1 MSENL
6 RAILDRLARDV
17 PGARERG
24 TYFENLALAYLRH
37 DAVQSAYYADVQP
50 FAEWA
55 EAQGHDK
62 NDTGIDLVATLRDGT
77 GFCAV
82 QCKFYG
88 EGQRVEK
95 SDIDSFFTASGRIGI
110 VQRLIIDTSDG
121 NWSANAEKA
130 LEDQAIPTQRIGLS
144 DLEASDILW
153 SEFAQSGDIKKA
165 TPKKLLPHQEDALK
179 AVSSGLQTADRGK
192 LILACGTGKTVTSL
206 RIAEEMVGIGGA
218 VLFMVPSLALMAQA
232 VREWTND
239 AMVPLRSFAVCSDAK
254 VGKRQGRKDTAD
266 IAVHDLAYPATTDGE
281 TLASKMSADSPGA
294 MTVVFATYQSI
305 QVISAA
311 QEAGLGEFDLIVC
324 DEAHRTTGVTTG
336 EEDES
341 NFVRIHDDR
350 HIRGRKRLYM
360 TATPRIYGEAA
371 RQRAKEQ
378 SLTLAE
384 MDDPETYGETLFER
398 GFSWAVENNLLTDY
412 KVIVLAVDE
421 GAVAPTVQRRLDLGG
436 ELSLDD
442 GTKIVGCYKALTKTD
457 LKIDVGT
464 DTGAMQRAL
473 IFCRDIKSSKIIEGE
488 FAAVA
493 KEFRTQ
499 NPKDEL
505 TLDCEVRHVD
515 GTFNAD
521 SRGRLL
527 DWLKAEPG
535 DDNCRI
541 LTNARCLSEGVDV
554 PALDGIMFLH
564 PRKSQIDVVQSVGRV
579 MRRAP
584 GKKMGYVILPVA
596 IPAGTSPEDALNDNE
611 RYRVVWQILNALR
624 SHDERLDGDIN
635 KIHLGQTEGS
645 RIEIVA
651 VAPDLPGGKSP
662 GGGAGIGQG
671 SAPDDDEGNG
681 GGRTRS
687 QGELFVDEFS
697 AAIRAQIVKKCGTK
711 EYWDRWAADIAKIA
725 QNHITRI
732 KALLGD
738 PDARATFDAFL
749 KELHDDLNEAISEAD
764 AIEMLAQHIITRPV
778 FESLFQ
784 GNHFTDENPISRAMQ
799 GIIARLD
806 EARIDT
812 EAESLEEFYASVR
825 RRADGLTDPAAK
837 QKLIVQL
844 YDDFFKSAFPRTTKR
859 MGVVY
864 TPVEIVD
871 FILHSVDEAL
881 RRNFGVGIGAEGV
894 HVIDPFTGTGTF
906 ITRLLQS
913 GLIAREDLARKYR
926 EELHANE
933 IILLAYYIAAI
944 NIETVFAD
952 LMGESGTEA
961 SYEPFCGILLTDT
974 FALHEHRDMLDELLP
989 DNAER
994 RTRQRNLDI
1003 RVIVGNPPY
1012 VVGEEDGNSE
1022 DARVDYPRL
1031 DGRIRDTY
1039 AARTNARNKNGLYN
1053 AYIRA
1058 IRWASD
1064 RLGEDGGVVAFVTN
1078 GGFLDGNASA
1088 GVRRCLLDEF
1098 SDLRIVDLRGN
1109 QRTSGE
1115 RSRREGGKI
1124 FDAGSRAPIAI
1135 SVLTKRRGAP
1145 TAGAIHYHDVGDY
1158 LSREDKLRIVREFGS
1173 AGGVEEAGGWTRIE
1187 PDEHGDWINQRDT
1200 SFAAFLPMGEKGADE
1215 DALFALYSNGV
1226 KTQRD
1231 PWAVNA
1237 SREALEEN
1245 ICAMISAYTSS
1256 VERIKSARA
1265 EGDAAKRLRINDA
1278 RRIAWTRALQND
1290 AERLKPLAYDPDAA
1304 VLATYRPFTSRWL
1317 YFNTRLNEM
1326 VYRIPAIYPD
1336 TDTRTRA
1343 ISLSAMGHKGEF
1355 SALMVDRPPAL
1366 HTADMAGS
1374 QCFPLHF
1381 YEEPSRDE
1389 NAPDLFDPPPDVTC
1403 RDGITDEGLAHFQTA
1418 WPDEAVTKEDL
1429 FYYVYGLLHSPEYRS
1444 RYADNLKKALPRIP
1458 AVVSVKD
1465 YRAFRDAGRKLAD
1478 LHVGYEEA
1486 EPYAATYREGDP
1498 RTWVVEDAEA
1508 FYRVEK
1514 MRFGGKRP
1522 NLDRT
1527 TIHYNDRITL
1537 TDIPEAAYRYVVNG
1551 KSAIEHV
1558 MERQG
1563 VTKDTYNP
1571 RTKKGSDIVNDANRF
1586 AIETMGDPA
1595 YPIMLLLRVITV
1607 SLRTVEIVDAL
1618 PPLRLGAAAKAEA
1631 AE

>member
-1 MSENL
+1 MSNDLRLVFEHFREN
-6 RAILDRLARDV
+6 ARSE
-17 PGARERG
+17 REKG
-24 TYFENLALAYLRH
+24 TYFEQIAAIYLRH
-37 DAVQSAYYADVQP
+37 DALQKTVFSEVETYEKWAKSRGEDAADS
-50 FAEWA
+50 
-55 EAQGHDK
+55 
-62 NDTGIDLVATLRDGT
+62 GIDLVATLSDGS
-77 GFCAV
+77 GYCAV
-82 QCKFYG
+82 QCKFYDDAKKVDKG
-88 EGQRVEK
+88 
-95 SDIDSFFTASGRIGI
+95 DIDSFFTASGKEGFVR
-110 VQRLIIDTSDG
+110 RLIVDTSDG
-121 NWSANAEKA
+121 NWTDRAEKA
-130 LEDQAIPTQRIGLS
+130 LQGQSIPTNRIGLS
-144 DLEASDILW
+144 DLEDSNIYW
-153 SEFAQSGDIKKA
+153 SEYARTGEVKVSE
-165 TPKKLLPHQEDALK
+165 PKTLRLHQREALE
-179 AVSSGLQTADRGK
+179 AVRAGLQQADRGK
-192 LILACGTGKTVTSL
+192 LILACGTGKTFTSL
-206 RIAEEMVGIGGA
+206 RIAEEMVGTGGT
-218 VLFMVPSLALMAQA
+218 VLFMVPSLALMSQA

-239 AMVPLRSFAVCSDAK
+239 ASLPLRSFAVCSDAK
-254 VGKRQGRKDTAD
+254 VGKRQGRQDTAD
-266 IAVHDLAYPATTDGE
+266 IAVHDLAYPATTNG
-281 TLASKMSADSPGA
+281 TALAEKMADAAPDT

-311 QEAGLGEFDLIVC
+311 QEAGLRAFDLIVC
-324 DEAHRTTGVTTG
+324 DEAHRTTGVKTG

-341 NFVRIHDDR
+341 NFVRIHDDD
-350 HIRGRKRLYM
+350 HVLAVKRLYM

-378 SLTLAE
+378 SLTLAQ
-384 MDDPETYGETLFER
+384 MDNPAVYGETLFER
-398 GFSWAVENNLLTDY
+398 GFSWAVENELLTDY

-421 GAVAPTVQRRLDLGG
+421 GKVARSVQRRLETSDNDLA
-436 ELSLDD
+436 LDD
-442 GTKIVGCYKALTKTD
+442 ATKIVGCYKALTKTD
-457 LKIDVGT
+457 LMVDVGN

-473 IFCRDIKSSKIIEGE
+473 IFCRDIKSSKIIESE

-493 KEFRTQ
+493 EEFRGQ
-499 NPKDEL
+499 NPDDGID
-505 TLDCEVRHVD
+505 LDCEVRHVD

-554 PALDGIMFLH
+554 PALDGIMFMH

-584 GKKMGYVILPVA
+584 GKRMGYVILPVA
-596 IPAGTSPEDALNDNE
+596 IPAGTSSEEALNDNE

-651 VAPDLPGGKSP
+651 IAPDLPGGKSS
-662 GGGAGIGQG
+662 GEGAGIGQG
-671 SAPDDDEGNG
+671 SAAGDEDGEG
-681 GGRTRS
+681 GGATKS

-711 EYWDRWAADIAKIA
+711 EYWDRWAADIARIA
-725 QNHITRI
+725 ERHITRI
-732 KALLGD
+732 EALLED

-749 KELHDDLNEAISEAD
+749 KELQDDLNEAISEAD
-764 AIEMLAQHIITRPV
+764 AIEMLAQHVITRPV

-784 GNHFTDENPISRAMQ
+784 GNRFTDENPISRAMQ
-799 GIIARLD
+799 GIVARLD
-806 EARIDT
+806 EARIDK

-825 RRADGLTDPAAK
+825 RRAEGLTDPAAK
-837 QKLIVQL
+837 QRLIVQL

-871 FILHSVDEAL
+871 FILRSVDEAL
-881 RRNFGVGIGAEGV
+881 RRDFGVGIGAEGV

-913 GLIAREDLARKYR
+913 GLIAPKDLARKYR

-944 NIETVFAD
+944 NIETVYAD
-952 LMGESGTEA
+952 LVDEQDEEA
-961 SYEPFCGILLTDT
+961 AYEPFTGILLTDT

-1012 VVGEEDGNSE
+1012 VVGEDDANS
-1022 DARVDYPRL
+1022 DHAKVDYPKL
-1031 DGRIRDTY
+1031 DGRIRETY
-1039 AARTNARNKNGLYN
+1039 AARSNARYVSDTYN
-1053 AYIRA
+1053 SYIRA

-1088 GVRRCLLDEF
+1088 GVRRCLVEEF
-1098 SDLRIVDLRGN
+1098 SDIRIFNARGN
-1109 QRTSGE
+1109 ANTSGE
-1115 RSRREGGKI
+1115 RRRMESGNVFGEGTK
-1124 FDAGSRAPIAI
+1124 APIAVF
-1135 SVLTKRRGAP
+1135 VLTKRPGAAA
-1145 TAGAIHYHDVGDY
+1145 AGAIHYHDIGDY

-1173 AGGVEEAGGWTRIE
+1173 ANGVSEVDGWNLIF

-1200 SFAAFLPMGEKGADE
+1200 SFEEFMKIGDNARHAAPS
-1215 DALFALYSNGV
+1215 LFATYSMGV
-1226 KTQRD
+1226 LSGRD
-1231 PWAVNA
+1231 PWAFN
-1237 SREALEEN
+1237 
-1245 ICAMISAYTSS
+1245 SS
-1256 VERIKSARA
+1256 RA
-1265 EGDAAKRLRINDA
+1265 ELEANVRRLIDSYSRSLSAADCVKSSATDLQRDPRQ
-1278 RRIAWTRALQND
+1278 IAWSRGLKKKAD
-1290 AERLKPLAYDPDAA
+1290 AKHTIEFDASA
-1304 VLATYRPFTSRWL
+1304 ARLATYRPFTPRWL
-1317 YFNTRLNEM
+1317 YFDPHLNETRLQ
-1326 VYRIPAIYPD
+1326 IPRMLPEAD
-1336 TDTRTRA
+1336 TQTP
-1343 ISLSAMGHKGEF
+1343 IICLSTTGHRGAF
-1355 SALMVDRPPAL
+1355 SALMVNRPPAL

-1374 QCFPLHF
+1374 QCFPLHY
-1381 YEEPSRDE
+1381 YETPEEDE
-1389 NAPDLFDPPPDVTC
+1389 DTPDLFATSDNSVLIR

-1418 WPDEAVTKEDL
+1418 WPAETITKEDL

-1458 AVVSVKD
+1458 AVASVAD
-1465 YRAFRDAGRKLAD
+1465 YQAFRDAGRKLAD
-1478 LHVGYEEA
+1478 LHVGYEQV
-1486 EPYAATYREGDP
+1486 EPHDVTYREGDP
-1498 RTWVVEDAEA
+1498 RTWVVDDPET

-1527 TIHYNDRITL
+1527 TIQYNDRITL
-1537 TDIPEAAYRYVVNG
+1537 TGVPEAAYRYVVNG

-1558 MERQG
+1558 MERQS
-1563 VTKDTYNP
+1563 VTKDTYNSK
-1571 RTKKGSDIVNDANRF
+1571 TKKGSDIVNDANRF

-1595 YPIMLLLRVITV
+1595 YPLTLLRRVIAV
-1607 SLRTVEIVDAL
+1607 SLETVEIVEDL
-1618 PPLRLGAAAKAEA
+1618 PPLRLPD
-1631 AE
+1631 